1 MTSVCPICGKP
12 IAGALVECT
21 CGALY
26 RIEDGKP
33 VQVWSVDALPA
44 AMAQGVAARVAAEIA
59 PYVRVA
65 QPTRLFDGIVTPRTR
80 AAEEAVA

>member
-1 MTSVCPICGKP
+1 MTSVCPICGNP
-12 IAGALVECT
+12 IAGALVKCA

-26 RIEDGKP
+26 RITDGKP

-44 AMAQGVAARVAAEIA
+44 TVAQDVAARVAAEIA
-59 PYVRVA
+59 PYVSA
-65 QPTRLFDGIVTPRTR
+65 PAARLFDGIVTPRTR